1 MKCPKC
7 GSESTEG
14 SKFCEEC
21 GAPLDASA
29 SSLPAVPEKKEES
42 PEKAEKP
49 EEKPEK
55 KEKADKKF
63 RRMKDEKL
71 APDEDGKY
79 RWIYEVNLFTNP
91 TYFVLVWKIFF
102 FIFLGIFAVTMI
114 FDAVEWS
121 DFFPD
126 RLLADLKF
134 LGIFVAGMTVITAL
148 GYFIYAVIMGG
159 KYIVEFEMDENGIN
173 HCQIAAQAKKARMI
187 SRATIAAGLAA
198 GRLSTV
204 AAGMN
209 ARRTE
214 MYSDFSKVKKL
225 KIHPRRR
232 LIKLNSL
239 FSHNQVYASKE
250 NFEFVKEFIVSHCT
264 KVKTV
269 KK

>member
-7 GSESTEG
+7 GSDMPEG

-21 GAPLDASA
+21 GAPLDAA
-29 SSLPAVPEKKEES
+29 GNLPAVPEKKEDK
-42 PEKAEKP
+42 PEKAEKLEKP
-49 EEKPEK
+49 DKPEK
-55 KEKADKKF
+55 EEKKSRKK
-63 RRMKDEKL
+63 KDEKL
-71 APDEDGKY
+71 VPDEDGKY

-91 TYFVLVWKIFF
+91 TYLVLVWKIFF
-102 FIFLGIFAVTMI
+102 FILLGIFAFTMI
-114 FDAVEWS
+114 SDAFEWS

-126 RLLADLKF
+126 RFLGDLTF
-134 LGIFVAGMTVITAL
+134 LGIFIAGMTVLTAL

-159 KYIVEFEMDENGIN
+159 KYIVEFEMDEKGIN
-173 HCQIAAQAKKARMI
+173 HCQVAAQAKKARMI
-187 SRATIAAGLAA
+187 SKATMAAGLAA

-214 MYSDFSKVKKL
+214 MYSDFSKVRKV

-232 LIKLNSL
+232 LIKINSFLN
-239 FSHNQVYASKE
+239 HNQVYASKE
-250 NFEFVKEFIVSHCT
+250 NFEFVKEFVISHCT
-264 KVKTV
+264 KLKSV